1 MCQRAGRED
10 RMMTEYVRE
19 TEGILVRVHPRFS
32 LARSDPDEGRFV
44 FSYRIDL
51 ENQGAESGQLLFR
64 HWHIHDAVG
73 EDTEVEGEGVIGEQ
87 PRLLPGESHSYQSF
101 CVLRTPLGF
110 MRGHYTFE
118 RTDGRRFRVE
128 IPEFRLQGPHIP
140 LDSSGP
146 GGIHDTRMH

>member
-1 MCQRAGRED
+1 
-10 RMMTEYVRE
+10 MTEYVRE
-19 TEGILVRVHPRFS
+19 TEGILVRVHPSFS

-44 FSYRIDL
+44 FAYRVEL
-51 ENQGAESGQLLFR
+51 ENQGPDSGQLLFR

-101 CVLRTPLGF
+101 CVLRTPLGS
-110 MRGHYTFE
+110 MRGYFTFE
-118 RTDGRRFRVE
+118 RSDGHRFRVE
-128 IPEFRLQGPHIP
+128 IPEFALQGPHIP

-146 GGIHDTRMH
+146 GGIQGTRMH

>member
-1 MCQRAGRED
+1 
-10 RMMTEYVRE
+10 MTEYVRE
-19 TEGILVRVHPRFS
+19 TEGILVRVQPRFS

-44 FSYRIDL
+44 FSYRVEL
-51 ENQGAESGQLLFR
+51 ENQGPESGQLLFR

-101 CVLRTPLGF
+101 CVLRMPLGS
-110 MRGHYTFE
+110 MKGHFTFE

-140 LDSSGP
+140 LDFSGP
-146 GGIHDTRMH
+146 GGIQDTRMH